1 MRGLRDR
8 PAVPPMAWERR
19 AMSIAIR
26 QLHPFFMGEVS
37 GIDLARKLTPDEA
50 ATIEAGVGR
59 HARRGFPRPQ
69 ITDQQPKGLRPHFR
83 RIQTP
88 ARRDNPKQDESP
100 PPPGGNDHPPP

>member
-37 GIDLARKLTPDEA
+37 GIDLSTKLTPDEA
-50 ATIEAGVGR
+50 ATIEADTDPPAGLI
-59 HARRGFPRPQ
+59 FPGHRV
-69 ITDQQPKGLRPHFR
+69 TRLRPIEFQRHFDAF
-83 RIQTP
+83 TALLP
-88 ARRDNPKQDESP
+88 GKGFNWDESR
-100 PPPGGNDHPPP
+100 HPRGT